1 MSVKGWS
8 GIAIVL
14 VLALAGCGGKAASDV
29 KIPAEAAAATA
40 ARNPLEI
47 ECDQELMKQ
56 IQVGPAPMADV
67 TGTMQLAGRVEA
79 DETRMARISAPVT
92 GRIVELK
99 MAEGQIVQRGEV
111 LATIHSTDLS
121 AAQSAFLKASSQ
133 HRLAERAVV
142 RAKQLLEAGVIGE
155 AELQRREAEL
165 QQASAELASSRDQL
179 TVLGMS
185 AAALQQL
192 ETSRV
197 INSVVDVLS
206 TIEGRVLERKI
217 TMGQVVEAAETIF
230 TVADLSNV
238 WLVADVPE
246 QSARV
251 LHAGTALEAD
261 IPALPGRHIAG
272 KLSYVSAIV
281 NQETRTVRARMDL
294 PNREFL
300 YKPAMLATITLRE
313 GGENR
318 RVVPASAVV
327 RENNQDNVFVQT
339 AANTFVLRSVIL
351 GLEYR
356 SYRVL
361 ESGIGEKDR
370 IVLNGAFHLNNERK
384 RRSIQGE

>member
-1 MSVKGWS
+1 
-8 GIAIVL
+8 
-14 VLALAGCGGKAASDV
+14 
-29 KIPAEAAAATA
+29 
-40 ARNPLEI
+40 
-47 ECDQELMKQ
+47 
-56 IQVGPAPMADV
+56 
-67 TGTMQLAGRVEA
+67 
-79 DETRMARISAPVT
+79 
-92 GRIVELK
+92 
-99 MAEGQIVQRGEV
+99 
-111 LATIHSTDLS
+111 
-121 AAQSAFLKASSQ
+121 
-133 HRLAERAVV
+133 
-142 RAKQLLEAGVIGE
+142 
-155 AELQRREAEL
+155 
-165 QQASAELASSRDQL
+165 
-179 TVLGMS
+179 MS

-339 AANTFVLRSVIL
+339 AANTFVLRPVIL

-361 ESGIGEKDR
+361 ENGIGEKDR